1 MEIIGAGIFD
11 ALAVLAGSN
20 DIDKISEKVTKFA
33 TNIATMVTTVA
44 KLMKMTFDS
53 VIKPILDALGKT
65 YDLLQK
71 IGVIAKDKITV
82 STALDYRENNAG
94 RIAAEAKDRQLAAQ
108 RLAQEKKLMAEQKK
122 TAAAKL
128 KAERD
133 LQKTKKAGTM
143 FDIEKIQVVA
153 ALQGKITADEK
164 LRLELQL
171 ALLTGNA
178 SEADRLSNELLIS
191 QARTTGLANFI
202 ANLPKAL
209 NPFADYPAYVQ
220 AALAELAK
228 LAAGQKSLGVQPS
241 ASTEESKYRA
251 MAASLEAQGLSA
263 AMAASSIRMQ
273 AQADAYFKANPNLRI
288 DPLTGSTINVQVSV
302 GGQQLTDIVTNA
314 QINNSA
320 SGIQSKLN
328 RLNLID

>member
-1 MEIIGAGIFD
+1 
-11 ALAVLAGSN
+11 
-20 DIDKISEKVTKFA
+20 
-33 TNIATMVTTVA
+33 
-44 KLMKMTFDS
+44 
-53 VIKPILDALGKT
+53 
-65 YDLLQK
+65 LQK

-82 STALDYRENNAG
+82 STALDNRENNAA
-94 RIAAEAKDRQLAAQ
+94 RIAAEARDRQLAAQ

-133 LQKTKKAGTM
+133 LQKTKKAGTL
-143 FDIEKIQVVA
+143 FDIEKIQVLA
-153 ALQGKITADEK
+153 ALQGKITGDEK

-191 QARTTGLANFI
+191 QARTTGLATFI

-209 NPFADYPAYVQ
+209 NPFADYPDYVLK
-220 AALAELAK
+220 ALSEIAK
-228 LAAGQKSLGVQPS
+228 LAEAMKGLKAPDLTPKTSTPSVDPYFQMQKDLTAEFISRGSDKNS
-241 ASTEESKYRA
+241 AQA
-251 MAASLEAQGLSA
+251 L
-263 AMAASSIRMQ
+263 AASSVRLQ
-273 AQADAYFKANPNLRI
+273 AQADAYFRDNPNLRI
-288 DPLTGSTINVQVSV
+288 DPRTGSTINVTVEV

-320 SGIQSKLN
+320 SGIKSNLN
-328 RLNLID
+328 RLQLID